1 MAAATKSVDTNFLSL
16 RTVYEKNVKNQN
28 TSSTKVLASDGL
40 GGTFWAAPQTLGA
53 LPTFN
58 TFQTS
63 AEKYIAT
70 ETNRTLRLSVGDG
83 FSMRESTLYGA
94 SLSYIDVSGSTS
106 INNSKLK
113 ITTTGFI
120 SASSDSNTN
129 TILLCSSKPA
139 PALSTGDLYFQQL
152 KIISSVQAPLDTS
165 QFGGNALFSGDSYT
179 FYTTF
184 AAVSP
189 LALSSFTTSKDS
201 IFFLTRWRIYVGG
214 IGSEIID

>member
-1 MAAATKSVDTNFLSL
+1 MKT
-16 RTVYEKNVKNQN
+16 
-28 TSSTKVLASDGL
+28 
-40 GGTFWAAPQTLGA
+40 TL
-53 LPTFN
+53 P
-58 TFQTS
+58 
-63 AEKYIAT
+63 
-70 ETNRTLRLSVGDG
+70 
-83 FSMRESTLYGA
+83 

-129 TILLCSSKPA
+129 TILLSSSKPA

-165 QFGGNALFSGDSYT
+165 QFGGNTLFSGDSYT

-189 LALSSFTTSKDS
+189 LALSSFTTSKEV
-201 IFFLTRWRIYVGG
+201 FLSMYPYTAAEFLQLSTTVGSMFISTMSTISTLYITKPDFSTG
-214 IGSEIID
+214 GRGDHRDMCPKLESHKKAQKAQKGSSCRVCYPFANFVRFCG